1 MDLDSHMHKKQ
12 EMEFLAALNLVPHS
26 VKCEVWKRQKNTKSQ
41 FGNWWERLHSQNFS
55 MIQSFTQEE
64 DLKDEEKADDDSSS
78 PVTEQLPEKV
88 EDVYV
93 EVSRLQTDIS
103 AQSETQQQLLEAVSS
118 LKHKLSSLSEQK
130 QIYANEGN
138 KLLTSMQT
146 LFEWASL

>member
-1 MDLDSHMHKKQ
+1 M
-12 EMEFLAALNLVPHS
+12 
-26 VKCEVWKRQKNTKSQ
+26 
-41 FGNWWERLHSQNFS
+41 
-55 MIQSFTQEE
+55 
-64 DLKDEEKADDDSSS
+64 
-78 PVTEQLPEKV
+78 
-88 EDVYV
+88 YV

>member
-1 MDLDSHMHKKQ
+1 M
-12 EMEFLAALNLVPHS
+12 FCALFCHFH
-26 VKCEVWKRQKNTKSQ
+26 TK
-41 FGNWWERLHSQNFS
+41 
-55 MIQSFTQEE
+55 
-64 DLKDEEKADDDSSS
+64 DDSSS